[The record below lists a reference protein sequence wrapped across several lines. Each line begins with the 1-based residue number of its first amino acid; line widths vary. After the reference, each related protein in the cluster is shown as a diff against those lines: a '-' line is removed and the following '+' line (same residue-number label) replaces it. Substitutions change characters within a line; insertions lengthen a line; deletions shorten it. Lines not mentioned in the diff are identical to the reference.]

1 MEVELV
7 QYISIGMSF
16 IRNNFDDTEDS
27 IAKRVANFNAKTRP
41 IVAKYNAKI
50 VNAERS
56 AVDIF
61 ADVEK
66 LFAAL

>member
-1 MEVELV
+1 M
-7 QYISIGMSF
+7 
-16 IRNNFDDTEDS
+16 DTASKVGNSAAKEDS